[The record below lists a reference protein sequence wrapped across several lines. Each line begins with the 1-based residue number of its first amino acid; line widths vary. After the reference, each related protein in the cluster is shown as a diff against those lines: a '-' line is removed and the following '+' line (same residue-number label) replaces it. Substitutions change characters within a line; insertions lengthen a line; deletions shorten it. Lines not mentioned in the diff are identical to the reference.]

1 MLRSLIDAGL
11 CVVRLNFS
19 HGDHEV
25 WCFASLANL
34 DHTHTRTNTSTRK
47 QTNAST
53 HHTHTHTHTAAHTA
67 ACSFVVFRWLLQY
80 HAGTIAN
87 AREAASEKSKPI
99 AIALDTKGPEIR
111 TGHLEGF
118 DKVQCARACVVCV
131 VCVVM
136 SVSAL
141 PFSHLSLPLSM
152 R

>member
-1 MLRSLIDAGL
+1 MLASAL
-11 CVVRLNFS
+11 
-19 HGDHEV
+19 
-25 WCFASLANL
+25 FASTSLMATTRFGAL
-34 DHTHTRTNTSTRK
+34 LLWPTWITHTHTHKHKHTQANKRK
-47 QTNAST
+47 HTP
-53 HHTHTHTHTAAHTA
+53 HTHTHTHTAAHTA

-131 VCVVM
+131 VCVVL